1 MRKLVSIIFLSFIFF
16 SCSASLENAQTLEFK
31 VWGNCGMCK
40 KTIEGSLKDK
50 SGLYSADWNVKTKQI
65 KVVIDSTKV
74 KPEDIHNFIAAS
86 GYDTDLKKGDDQA
99 YSGLHACCKYD
110 RKP

>member
-1 MRKLVSIIFLSFIFF
+1 MRTLFSFVILALIFIG
-16 SCSASLENAQTLEFK
+16 CSSSPENAKTLEFK

-50 SGLYSADWNVKTKQI
+50 PGLYSAEWNVKSKQM
-65 KVVIDSTKV
+65 KVVIDSTKL
-74 KPEDIHNFIAAS
+74 KSEDVHDLIASS

-99 YSGLHACCKYD
+99 YAGLHSCCKYD

>member
-1 MRKLVSIIFLSFIFF
+1 MKNHLFGFVILLLIASCNSTPEHAKKL
-16 SCSASLENAQTLEFK
+16 TFK

-50 SGLYSADWNVKTKQI
+50 PGLLSADWNVKTKQME
-65 KVVIDSTKV
+65 VLIDSTKTNS
-74 KPEDIHNFIAAS
+74 EDVHQLIASS
-86 GYDTDLKKGDDQA
+86 GYDTDLFKGNDAA
-99 YSGLHACCKYD
+99 YDNLHACCKYD

>member
-1 MRKLVSIIFLSFIFF
+1 MKNLFLGLVIICLMAG
-16 SCSASLENAQTLEFK
+16 CNSAPENAKKLSFK

-50 SGLYSADWNVKTKQI
+50 PGLISADWNVKTKQI
-65 KVVIDSTKV
+65 EILIDSTKTNS
-74 KPEDIHNFIAAS
+74 EDVHQLIASS
-86 GYDTDLKKGDDQA
+86 GYDTDLQKGNDAA
-99 YSGLHACCKYD
+99 YENLHACCKYD

>member
-1 MRKLVSIIFLSFIFF
+1 MRTLVRFLIFTLVISGCN
-16 SCSASLENAQTLEFK
+16 SSPENAKAIEFK

-50 SGLYSADWNVKTKQI
+50 PGIYSADWGVKSKQI
-65 KVVIDSTKV
+65 KVVFDSTKL
-74 KPEDIHNFIAAS
+74 KSEDIHRFIASS
-86 GYDTDLKKGDDQA
+86 GYDTDLKRGDDQA
-99 YSGLHACCKYD
+99 YAGLHSCCQYD

>member
-1 MRKLVSIIFLSFIFF
+1 MRTLFSFVIIALIFIG
-16 SCSASLENAQTLEFK
+16 CSSSPENAKTLEFK

-50 SGLYSADWNVKTKQI
+50 PGLYSAEWNVKSKQM
-65 KVVIDSTKV
+65 KVVIDSTKL
-74 KPEDIHNFIAAS
+74 KSEDVHDLIASS

-99 YSGLHACCKYD
+99 YAGLHSCCKYD

>member
-1 MRKLVSIIFLSFIFF
+1 MRIIVKSIVVGILLSGCN
-16 SCSASLENAQTLEFK
+16 STLENAKTLEFK

-50 SGLYSADWNVKTKQI
+50 SGLYSADWNVKSKQM
-65 KVVIDSTKV
+65 KVVVDSTKI
-74 KPEDIHNFIAAS
+74 KSEDVHNYIAAS
-86 GYDTDLKKGDDQA
+86 GYDTELTKGNDQA
-99 YSGLHACCKYD
+99 YSNLHKCCKYD

>member
-1 MRKLVSIIFLSFIFF
+1 MKKLLSGLVVLVLIA
-16 SCSASLENAQTLEFK
+16 SCNSTPENAKKLSFK

-50 SGLYSADWNVKTKQI
+50 PGLLSADWNVKTKQME
-65 KVVIDSTKV
+65 VLIDSTKTNS
-74 KPEDIHNFIAAS
+74 EDVHQLIGSS
-86 GYDTDLKKGDDQA
+86 GYDTDLFKGNDAA
-99 YSGLHACCKYD
+99 YDNLHACCKYD